1 MRYRNIFSRDAV
13 QDTIRREVLM
23 MKLFSPDRVIF
34 EPKSL
39 DYPLGRKIYSYFE
52 GTSTE
57 IIKAPI
63 QKISSIIP
71 GTTEGQKYASGKKTL
86 VVAVKK
92 SLKFEVCKPSADF
105 GFSLVTGC
113 PASCEYCYLYTT
125 QSSKPYLRT
134 YVNLEEIF
142 DSVKKHI
149 ARNNNR
155 LTTFEVASAGDPLA
169 IEHITGS
176 LARTIEFFGA
186 LDNARLRVVTKFSNV
201 EPLLGLKHNGRTR
214 FRVSIN
220 SRYVIKNFEH
230 NTASFDE
237 RIEAASKLAEAG
249 YPIGFIVAPI
259 MICDCWKEEYLEL
272 LEKLRSRIDT
282 GKSAE
287 PVTFELIQHRFTPTA
302 KKFILERFPN
312 TSLDMDESKRTLK
325 WGKFGRYKYVYPKED
340 AAEIKGYL
348 TSLIEERF
356 PDAKIEYFT

>member
-1 MRYRNIFSRDAV
+1 
-13 QDTIRREVLM
+13 

-39 DYPLGRKIYSYFE
+39 EYPLGKKIYDYFE

-57 IIKAPI
+57 ILKAPL
-63 QKISSIIP
+63 QKVSSIIP
-71 GTTEGQKYASGKKTL
+71 GTTEGQRYASGKRTL

-92 SLKFEVCKPSADF
+92 SLKFDICKPSADF
-105 GFSLVTGC
+105 EFSLVTGC

-125 QSSKPYLRT
+125 QSSKPYLKT

-142 DSVKKHI
+142 DSIKSHVAQNKKEV
-149 ARNNNR
+149 
-155 LTTFEVASAGDPLA
+155 TTFEVASAGDPLA

-176 LARTIEFFGA
+176 LARTIEFFGT

-201 EPLLGLKHNGRTR
+201 EPLLNLKHNRRTR

-230 NTASFDE
+230 NTASFEE
-237 RIEAASKLAEAG
+237 RIEAASKLAAAG

-259 MICDCWKEEYLEL
+259 MIYEGWKEEYSEL
-272 LEKLRSRIDT
+272 FEKLQSKINT
-282 GKSAE
+282 HELVE
-287 PVTFELIQHRFTPTA
+287 PVTFELIQHRFTPVA

-340 AAEIKGYL
+340 AAEMKRYF
-348 TSLIEERF
+348 TSLIEEKLPQAR
-356 PDAKIEYFT
+356 IEYFT

>member
-1 MRYRNIFSRDAV
+1 
-13 QDTIRREVLM
+13 
-23 MKLFSPDRVIF
+23 MKLFSPDRVVF

-39 DYPLGRKIYSYFE
+39 DYPLGRKIYDYFE
-52 GTSTE
+52 GSSTE
-57 IIKAPI
+57 IIKAPS

-71 GTTEGQKYASGKKTL
+71 GTTDRQRYASGKKTL

-92 SLKFEVCKPSADF
+92 SLKFDVCRPSADF
-105 GFSLVTGC
+105 EFSLVTGC

-142 DSVKKHI
+142 DSIKQHI
-149 ARNNNR
+149 ARNDDR

-201 EPLLGLKHNGRTR
+201 APLLGLKHNGRTR

-220 SRYVIKNFEH
+220 SGYVIKNFEH
-230 NTASFDE
+230 NTASLDE
-237 RIEAASKLAEAG
+237 RIEAASKLATAG

-259 MICDCWKEEYLEL
+259 MVYDRWREEYLEL
-272 LEKLRSRIDT
+272 FDELRRRLDT
-282 GKSAE
+282 GKFSE
-287 PVTFELIQHRFTPTA
+287 PVTFELIQHRFTQAA
-302 KKFILERFPN
+302 KKVILERFPN
-312 TSLDMDESKRTLK
+312 TRLDMDESKRTLK

-340 AAEIKGYL
+340 AVEIKEYFS
-348 TSLIEERF
+348 SLIRERF
-356 PDAKIEYFT
+356 PDARIEYFT

>member
-1 MRYRNIFSRDAV
+1 
-13 QDTIRREVLM
+13 

-39 DYPLGRKIYSYFE
+39 EYPLGKKIYDYFE

-57 IIKAPI
+57 VLKAPL
-63 QKISSIIP
+63 QKVSSIIP
-71 GTTEGQKYASGKKTL
+71 GTTEGQRYASGKRTL

-92 SLKFEVCKPSADF
+92 SLKFDICKPSADF
-105 GFSLVTGC
+105 EFSLVTGC

-142 DSVKKHI
+142 NSIKSHVAQNKEEV
-149 ARNNNR
+149 
-155 LTTFEVASAGDPLA
+155 TTFEVASAGDPLA

-176 LARTIEFFGA
+176 LARTIEFFGT

-201 EPLLGLKHNGRTR
+201 EPLLNLNHNGRTR

-230 NTASFDE
+230 NTASFEE
-237 RIEAASKLAEAG
+237 RIEAASKLAAAG

-259 MICDCWKEEYLEL
+259 MIYEGWKEEYSEL
-272 LEKLRSRIDT
+272 FEKLQSKINMHELV
-282 GKSAE
+282 E
-287 PVTFELIQHRFTPTA
+287 PVTFELIQHRFTPVA

-340 AAEIKGYL
+340 AAEMKKYF
-348 TSLIEERF
+348 TSLIEEKLPQAR
-356 PDAKIEYFT
+356 IEYFT

>member
-1 MRYRNIFSRDAV
+1 M
-13 QDTIRREVLM
+13 IRREVLTI
-23 MKLFSPDRVIF
+23 KLFSPDRVVF
-34 EPKSL
+34 EPRSL
-39 DYPLGRKIYSYFE
+39 DYPLGRKIYDYFE

-86 VVAVKK
+86 VVTVKK
-92 SLKFEVCKPSADF
+92 SLKFDVCKPSADF
-105 GFSLVTGC
+105 EFSLVTGC

-142 DSVKKHI
+142 DSIKKHI
-149 ARNNNR
+149 VRNGNR

-176 LARTIEFFGA
+176 LARTIEFFGT
-186 LDNARLRVVTKFSNV
+186 LDNARLRVVTKFNNV

-259 MICDCWKEEYLEL
+259 MIMTAGRRNILNCLKSSGAEL
-272 LEKLRSRIDT
+272 TWANRLNPSPSSSSSTGLLPSRRSSYWSVSPIPAWTWTR
-282 GKSAE
+282 ANA
-287 PVTFELIQHRFTPTA
+287 P
-302 KKFILERFPN
+302 
-312 TSLDMDESKRTLK
+312 
-325 WGKFGRYKYVYPKED
+325 
-340 AAEIKGYL
+340 
-348 TSLIEERF
+348 
-356 PDAKIEYFT
+356 

>member
-1 MRYRNIFSRDAV
+1 MI
-13 QDTIRREVLM
+13 
-23 MKLFSPDRVIF
+23 KLFLPDRVVF
-34 EPKSL
+34 EPRSM
-39 DYPLGRKIYSYFE
+39 DYPLGRKIYNYFE

-71 GTTEGQKYASGKKTL
+71 GTTNRQRYASGKKTL
-86 VVAVKK
+86 VVTVKK
-92 SLKFEVCKPSADF
+92 SLRFDVCKPSADF
-105 GFSLVTGC
+105 EFSLVTGC

-142 DSVKKHI
+142 DSIKKHI
-149 ARNNNR
+149 SRNGNR

-186 LDNARLRVVTKFSNV
+186 LDNARLRVVTKFNNV
-201 EPLLGLKHNGRTR
+201 NPLLGLKHNGRTR

-230 NTASFDE
+230 NTADFDE
-237 RIEAASKLAEAG
+237 RIEAASKLAAAG

-259 MICDCWKEEYLEL
+259 MIYDRWKEEYLEL
-272 LEKLRSRIDT
+272 LEKLRRRIDT
-282 GKSAE
+282 GKSTE
-287 PVTFELIQHRFTPTA
+287 PVTFELIQHRFTPFA
-302 KKFILERFPN
+302 KKFILECFPN
-312 TSLDMDESKRTLK
+312 TSLDMDESKRALK
-325 WGKFGRYKYVYPKED
+325 WGKFGRFKYVYPRKD
-340 AAEIKGYL
+340 AAEIKEYL
-348 TSLIEERF
+348 TSLIKERF
-356 PDAKIEYFT
+356 PHAKIEYFT